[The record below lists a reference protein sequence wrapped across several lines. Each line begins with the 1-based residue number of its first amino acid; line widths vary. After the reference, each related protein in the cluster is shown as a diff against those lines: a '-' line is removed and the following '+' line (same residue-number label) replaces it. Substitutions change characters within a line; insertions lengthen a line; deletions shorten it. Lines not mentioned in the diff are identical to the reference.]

1 MFANT
6 KVLAAIAIAGHPGR
20 DYTCRTHQ
28 RRDIRGKGG
37 AQESRA
43 QATKRGHGKEA
54 SAAEK
59 EEALLKSQC
68 MFSLIMICE
77 IHMFVNLDSVRTL
90 LASLAKL
97 DSGCPLHA
105 FTCLPYRLQAL
116 PFGNTF
122 RLALFRRRSEGQ

>member
-6 KVLAAIAIAGHPGR
+6 KVLAAIAVAGHPGS

-59 EEALLKSQC
+59 EEALLNSQC

-77 IHMFVNLDSVRTL
+77 IHMFVTRLGTNPASQLGQIGLWLSVACFHL
-90 LASLAKL
+90 LAV
-97 DSGCPLHA
+97 
-105 FTCLPYRLQAL
+105 
-116 PFGNTF
+116 
-122 RLALFRRRSEGQ
+122 